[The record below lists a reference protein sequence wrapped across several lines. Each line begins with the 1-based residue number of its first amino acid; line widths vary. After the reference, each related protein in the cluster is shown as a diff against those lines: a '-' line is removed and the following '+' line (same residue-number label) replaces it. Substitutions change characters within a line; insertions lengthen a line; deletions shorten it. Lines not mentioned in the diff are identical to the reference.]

1 MRGLLADRNA
11 RLYLLG
17 QAFSMFG
24 DSALWLAMG
33 IWVKTLTHSNGA
45 AGMVFFFFTAPAL
58 LAPAAGL
65 AVDRV
70 KRRPLLI
77 AANICAGA
85 AVLLLLLVHGPG
97 RVWLIYLVMALYG
110 LLYIVLGSA
119 QSALLTVM
127 LPGDLLPDANAALR
141 TIQESLRL
149 ITPLAGAGLF
159 VLAGPH
165 VVAIADA
172 ATFAVPV
179 ACLSAI
185 RLAEPPPQPQP
196 QPRARRWR
204 TEVTAGLSHLWQ
216 TAALRQLV
224 TAAACAVT
232 VFGFVETATYAIA
245 GQGLHEPPAFVGVLV
260 AVQGAGAIAGG
271 LAAAPLLRRT
281 GEVRLAGM
289 GLTAIAVAAA
299 LATPPLLASVVP
311 GLVLF
316 GAGLPWLVVGFTTL
330 IQRRTPPHLQGRVY
344 AAAETLI
351 TTPQAISIAT
361 GAALIGMVGYRAL
374 LAAMAAVTG
383 LAAAYLFT
391 RPIAGLGEPLAAY
404 ATRDGR
410 TSAEH

>member
-17 QAFSMFG
+17 QAFSLFG

-45 AGMVFFFFTAPAL
+45 AGLVFFFFTAPAL

-70 KRRPLLI
+70 RRRPLLI
-77 AANICAGA
+77 AANGCAGA
-85 AVLLLLLVHGPG
+85 AVLLLLLVRGPG
-97 RVWLIYLVMALYG
+97 QVWLIYLVMALYG
-110 LLYIVLGSA
+110 FLYIVLGAA
-119 QSALLTVM
+119 QSALLMVM
-127 LPGDLLPDANAALR
+127 LPSGLLPDANAALR

-149 ITPLAGAGLF
+149 VTPLAGAGLF

-165 VVAIADA
+165 VVAITDA

-179 ACLSAI
+179 ACLAAI
-185 RLAEPPPQPQP
+185 HLSEPPPQR
-196 QPRARRWR
+196 RAARWR
-204 TEVTAGLSHLWQ
+204 AEVTAGLRHLWR

-232 VFGFVETATYAIA
+232 VFGFAETAIYAIA
-245 GQGLHEPPAFVGVLV
+245 GQGLHEPPTFVGVLV

-271 LAAAPLLRRT
+271 LTAAPLLRRA
-281 GEVRLAGM
+281 GEIRLAGI

-299 LATPPLLASVVP
+299 LAMPPLLASVVP

-316 GAGLPWLVVGFTTL
+316 GAGLPWLVVGATTL
-330 IQRRTPPHLQGRVY
+330 MQRCTPPHLQGRVY

-361 GAALIGMVGYRAL
+361 GAALIGIAGYRTL
-374 LAAMAAVTG
+374 LAALAAVTG

-391 RPIAGLGEPLAAY
+391 RPTADPGEPLAAY
-404 ATRDGR
+404 AMRDGGASVER
-410 TSAEH
+410 